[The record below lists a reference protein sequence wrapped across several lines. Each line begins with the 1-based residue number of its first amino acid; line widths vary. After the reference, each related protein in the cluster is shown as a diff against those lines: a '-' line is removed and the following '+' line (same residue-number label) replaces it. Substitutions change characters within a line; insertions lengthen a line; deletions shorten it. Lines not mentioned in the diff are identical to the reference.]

1 MTRLDREARVTIKT
15 LVSRGTTNTGVAR
28 LLGVTEGSV
37 RYHVSR
43 MVTGAI
49 DGRGM
54 KPFKAAPQAEAI
66 EHWRQSQLDGALNL
80 AALHTWL
87 VGEHGYDGSLR
98 SVQRFWAKHYPAP
111 AIRARRRVET
121 PPGVQAQADW
131 AHFPQV
137 VIGGEVKNLVAFK
150 MVLSHSR
157 KDAIVWSESKDMLSW
172 LGCHSEAFRRLG
184 GVPATVRVD
193 NEKTAMVRGAG
204 AWGIINKSYRR
215 YATTL
220 RFHVDACPPR
230 QPQCKGKIER
240 RVRDQRF
247 AIDPR
252 RYPWSSLEDLQQ
264 WTDAQLTARSN
275 QLICPSTG
283 LTVAESWVAE
293 RPKLTPLPE
302 VLPEPFDDV
311 GVRMVGI
318 DCLVAFEGRQYS
330 VPFAHIGER
339 VEVRGCART
348 VQILKDCRVLAVHQR
363 YTPARLVIDPAHY
376 DGMST
381 PRVVAPP
388 PLGRMGAKI
397 MELATA
403 PVAHRSI
410 EYYAA
415 LAEVAR

>member
-1 MTRLDREARVTIKT
+1 MGIVSPGALRVSRDRA
-15 LVSRGTTNTGVAR
+15 LVWVFGVALSRGTTNTGVAR

-43 MVTGAI
+43 MVTDAI

-87 VGEHGYDGSLR
+87 VAEHGYDGSLR

-193 NEKTAMVRGAG
+193 NEKTAMARGAG
-204 AWGIINKSYRR
+204 AWASSTSAIAVTRR
-215 YATTL
+215 HFASMSM
-220 RFHVDACPPR
+220 
-230 QPQCKGKIER
+230 
-240 RVRDQRF
+240 RVRPASRN
-247 AIDPR
+247 AK
-252 RYPWSSLEDLQQ
+252 
-264 WTDAQLTARSN
+264 ARS
-275 QLICPSTG
+275 SG
-283 LTVAESWVAE
+283 
-293 RPKLTPLPE
+293 
-302 VLPEPFDDV
+302 
-311 GVRMVGI
+311 
-318 DCLVAFEGRQYS
+318 
-330 VPFAHIGER
+330 
-339 VEVRGCART
+339 GCATSASPSIRGDIHGAVSRT
-348 VQILKDCRVLAVHQR
+348 
-363 YTPARLVIDPAHY
+363 Y
-376 DGMST
+376 SN
-381 PRVVAPP
+381 
-388 PLGRMGAKI
+388 GR
-397 MELATA
+397 T
-403 PVAHRSI
+403 RN
-410 EYYAA
+410 
-415 LAEVAR
+415 

>member
-1 MTRLDREARVTIKT
+1 MIRLDREARVTIKT
-15 LVSRGTTNTGVAR
+15 LVSRGTTNTAVAR

-43 MVTGAI
+43 MVTGAM

-66 EHWRQSQLDGALNL
+66 EHWRQSQQDGALNL

-204 AWGIINKSYRR
+204 AWGIINRSYRR

-230 QPQCKGKIER
+230 
-240 RVRDQRF
+240 
-247 AIDPR
+247 
-252 RYPWSSLEDLQQ
+252 
-264 WTDAQLTARSN
+264 
-275 QLICPSTG
+275 
-283 LTVAESWVAE
+283 
-293 RPKLTPLPE
+293 
-302 VLPEPFDDV
+302 
-311 GVRMVGI
+311 
-318 DCLVAFEGRQYS
+318 
-330 VPFAHIGER
+330 
-339 VEVRGCART
+339 
-348 VQILKDCRVLAVHQR
+348 
-363 YTPARLVIDPAHY
+363 
-376 DGMST
+376 
-381 PRVVAPP
+381 
-388 PLGRMGAKI
+388 
-397 MELATA
+397 
-403 PVAHRSI
+403 
-410 EYYAA
+410 
-415 LAEVAR
+415 